1 MCPIQDT
8 KTKKTDPFNKDEQM
22 PILDTKHL
30 LLVGDVWYFDFR
42 VPAKLRKFFKVD
54 RVRQSLNTAD
64 YKQAKFNG
72 ISI

>member
-1 MCPIQDT
+1 
-8 KTKKTDPFNKDEQM
+8 M